1 MLSKVS
7 TTLGLSSASM
17 AASDSEFSIS
27 SSSKSPSPGAVSP
40 PSPSSP
46 LARSGA
52 PLNGVAPAGAA
63 GGAGVCASQ
72 GKDSAKV
79 LAAHDGFCWDRSGL
93 YFAGYFI
100 WERTNY
106 EPRGIERRPH
116 QAKALGHLDL
126 AIQFA
131 SPGTA
136 NSATAPRLGLARAD
150 FLSQY
155 RSAQQR
161 RFPEPLVREIEERF
175 GDCLDT
181 DHSAGRG
188 NGMSGI
194 VAGKQP
200 NEAERVHRG
209 ERAPRRGLDCRP
221 NVRAEPHR

>member
-1 MLSKVS
+1 MMSPFASPARAADDS
-7 TTLGLSSASM
+7 TVGTIVRP
-17 AASDSEFSIS
+17 AASES
-27 SSSKSPSPGAVSP
+27 
-40 PSPSSP
+40 
-46 LARSGA
+46 
-52 PLNGVAPAGAA
+52 
-63 GGAGVCASQ
+63 
-72 GKDSAKV
+72 
-79 LAAHDGFCWDRSGL
+79 DRSGL

-136 NSATAPRLGLARAD
+136 NSATAPRLGSAGAD

-161 RFPEPLVREIEERF
+161 RFPEPFVREIEERF

>member
-1 MLSKVS
+1 MMSPFASPARAADDS
-7 TTLGLSSASM
+7 TVGTIVRP
-17 AASDSEFSIS
+17 AASES
-27 SSSKSPSPGAVSP
+27 
-40 PSPSSP
+40 
-46 LARSGA
+46 
-52 PLNGVAPAGAA
+52 
-63 GGAGVCASQ
+63 
-72 GKDSAKV
+72 
-79 LAAHDGFCWDRSGL
+79 DRSGL

-136 NSATAPRLGLARAD
+136 NSATAPRLGSAGAD

-161 RFPEPLVREIEERF
+161 RFPEPFVREIEERF

-194 VAGKQP
+194 VAGK
-200 NEAERVHRG
+200 
-209 ERAPRRGLDCRP
+209 
-221 NVRAEPHR
+221 

>member
-1 MLSKVS
+1 MVPRSELTRRGK
-7 TTLGLSSASM
+7 TGLRHRRRVAAIYSITSSAR
-17 AASDSEFSIS
+17 AS
-27 SSSKSPSPGAVSP
+27 
-40 PSPSSP
+40 
-46 LARSGA
+46 
-52 PLNGVAPAGAA
+52 
-63 GGAGVCASQ
+63 SQ

-136 NSATAPRLGLARAD
+136 NSATAPRLGLAGAD
-150 FLSQY
+150 FLRLRCPIIDQRSNGASQS
-155 RSAQQR
+155 RSCA
-161 RFPEPLVREIEERF
+161 EIEERF

-181 DHSAGRG
+181 DHSAGSG

-200 NEAERVHRG
+200 NETERVHRG
-209 ERAPRRGLDCRP
+209 ERAPRRRLDCRP